1 MKRWKGLAL
10 GTLALL
16 LMSAQPTQAAE
27 EAAPATRMTM
37 ADLKAARAEARAQA
51 QADRAAAKQARQQE
65 RAATIEGRKTTKE
78 AQQQERAAAL
88 EERRAAKEARQQE
101 RAAALEE
108 RRAAK
113 EAQRQERAAALEE
126 RKAAKEAQ
134 RQERAAALEER
145 KAARE
150 AQKKERA
157 AVKADM
163 AATRAAEKQEL
174 RGARVAA
181 KQEKRTEKVRER
193 RERDSRY
200 KTLFT
205 DNNFT
210 YYLDEKN
217 TRWIPRPYQSSAYI
231 IDTWVRLVENTTGE
245 QVAEDGKIR
254 PAKYFIEHYYI
265 SPAKHEIM
273 FISEL
278 EVTGRP
284 ENAVKERAYDP
295 KNWEQLVPGSIEDEI
310 YEAVTARM
318 KSAPGQRGG
327 LLSGTSGMSLRD
339 MVEEYARISF

>member
-10 GTLALL
+10 GALALL
-16 LMSAQPTQAAE
+16 LMAAQPAQAAE
-27 EAAPATRMTM
+27 EAAPATRVTT

-51 QADRAAAKQARQQE
+51 QAERAAAKQARQQE
-65 RAATIEGRKTTKE
+65 RVAAI
-78 AQQQERAAAL
+78 
-88 EERRAAKEARQQE
+88 
-101 RAAALEE
+101 
-108 RRAAK
+108 
-113 EAQRQERAAALEE
+113 EE

-163 AATRAAEKQEL
+163 AAARAAEKQEL
-174 RGARVAA
+174 RGARAAA
-181 KQEKRTEKVRER
+181 KQEKRAEKAQER

-210 YYLDEKN
+210 YYLDSKN
-217 TRWIPRPYQSSAYI
+217 TRWIPRPYQRSEYM
-231 IDTWVRLVENTTGE
+231 IDAWVRLVENTTGE
-245 QVAEDGKIR
+245 QVTEDGKIR
-254 PAKYFIEHYYI
+254 PAKYFLEHYYI
-265 SPAKHEIM
+265 SPAKREIM

-310 YEAVTARM
+310 YGAVTARM

>member
-27 EAAPATRMTM
+27 EAAPATRTTM

-51 QADRAAAKQARQQE
+51 QADRAAAKQAQQ
-65 RAATIEGRKTTKE
+65 
-78 AQQQERAAAL
+78 
-88 EERRAAKEARQQE
+88 
-101 RAAALEE
+101 
-108 RRAAK
+108 
-113 EAQRQERAAALEE
+113 QERAAALEE
-126 RKAAKEAQ
+126 RKAAKEARQ
-134 RQERAAALEER
+134 QERAAALEER

>member
-1 MKRWKGLAL
+1 MRHLQGEARGKRIISGRTDIFRQGDDAMKRWKGLAL

-37 ADLKAARAEARAQA
+37 ADLKAARAEARSQA
-51 QADRAAAKQARQQE
+51 QADRAAAKQAQQ
-65 RAATIEGRKTTKE
+65 
-78 AQQQERAAAL
+78 
-88 EERRAAKEARQQE
+88 
-101 RAAALEE
+101 
-108 RRAAK
+108 
-113 EAQRQERAAALEE
+113 
-126 RKAAKEAQ
+126 
-134 RQERAAALEER
+134 QERAAALEER

-245 QVAEDGKIR
+245 QIAEDGKIR

>member
-1 MKRWKGLAL
+1 MRRLQGEARGKRIISGRTDIFRQGDDAMKRWKGLAL

-37 ADLKAARAEARAQA
+37 ADLRAARAEARAQA
-51 QADRAAAKQARQQE
+51 QADRAAAKQA
-65 RAATIEGRKTTKE
+65 
-78 AQQQERAAAL
+78 QQQERAAAL
-88 EERRAAKEARQQE
+88 EERKAAKEARQQE

-108 RRAAK
+108 RR
-113 EAQRQERAAALEE
+113 
-126 RKAAKEAQ
+126 AAKEAQ

-265 SPAKHEIM
+265 SPAKREIM

>member
-1 MKRWKGLAL
+1 MFAKGAREKCMTLGRTDIFRQGDDAMKRWKGLAL
-10 GTLALL
+10 GALALL
-16 LMSAQPTQAAE
+16 LMAAQPAQAAE
-27 EAAPATRMTM
+27 EAAPATRVTT

-51 QADRAAAKQARQQE
+51 QAERAAAKQARQQE
-65 RAATIEGRKTTKE
+65 RAAALEGRKATKDV
-78 AQQQERAAAL
+78 QHQERV
-88 EERRAAKEARQQE
+88 
-101 RAAALEE
+101 
-108 RRAAK
+108 
-113 EAQRQERAAALEE
+113 AALEE

-145 KAARE
+145 RAARE
-150 AQKKERA
+150 AQKRERA
-157 AVKADM
+157 AVKSDM
-163 AATRAAEKQEL
+163 AAARAAEKQEL
-174 RGARVAA
+174 RGARAAA
-181 KQEKRTEKVRER
+181 KQEKRAEKVRER

-217 TRWIPRPYQSSAYI
+217 TRWIPRPYQSSEYI

-265 SPAKHEIM
+265 SPAKREIM

-310 YEAVTARM
+310 YGAVTARM

>member
-1 MKRWKGLAL
+1 MFAKGAREKRMTSGRTDIFRQGDDAMKRWKGLAL
-10 GTLALL
+10 GALALL
-16 LMSAQPTQAAE
+16 LMAAQPAQAAE
-27 EAAPATRMTM
+27 EAAPATRVTT

-51 QADRAAAKQARQQE
+51 QAERAAAKQARQQE
-65 RAATIEGRKTTKE
+65 RAAALEGRKATKDV
-78 AQQQERAAAL
+78 QQQERVAAL
-88 EERRAAKEARQQE
+88 EERQ
-101 RAAALEE
+101 
-108 RRAAK
+108 AAK

-126 RKAAKEAQ
+126 R
-134 RQERAAALEER
+134 R
-145 KAARE
+145 AARE
-150 AQKKERA
+150 AQKRERA
-157 AVKADM
+157 AVKSDM
-163 AATRAAEKQEL
+163 AAARAAEKQEL
-174 RGARVAA
+174 RGARAAA
-181 KQEKRTEKVRER
+181 KQEKRAEKVRER

-217 TRWIPRPYQSSAYI
+217 TRWIPRPYQSSEYI

-265 SPAKHEIM
+265 SPAKREIM

-310 YEAVTARM
+310 YGAVTARM

>member
-1 MKRWKGLAL
+1 MRRLQGEARGKRIISGRTDIFRQGDDAMKRWKGLAL

-51 QADRAAAKQARQQE
+51 QADRAAAKQAQQQE
-65 RAATIEGRKTTKE
+65 RAAT
-78 AQQQERAAAL
+78 L
-88 EERRAAKEARQQE
+88 EERKAAKEARQQE

-126 RKAAKEAQ
+126 RKAA
-134 RQERAAALEER
+134 
-145 KAARE
+145 RE

-157 AVKADM
+157 AAKADM

-193 RERDSRY
+193 REKDSRY

>member
-51 QADRAAAKQARQQE
+51 QADRAAAKQA
-65 RAATIEGRKTTKE
+65 
-78 AQQQERAAAL
+78 QQQERAAAI
-88 EERRAAKEARQQE
+88 EERKAAKEARQQE

-108 RRAAK
+108 RR
-113 EAQRQERAAALEE
+113 
-126 RKAAKEAQ
+126 AAKEAQ

-265 SPAKHEIM
+265 SPAKREIM

-339 MVEEYARISF
+339 VVEEYVRISL

>member
-1 MKRWKGLAL
+1 MRRLQGEARGKRIISGRTDIFRQGDDAMKRWKGLAL

-27 EAAPATRMTM
+27 EAASAAVHTEAANGDT
-37 ADLKAARAEARAQA
+37 ALTNKDAQKAERT
-51 QADRAAAKQARQQE
+51 AAKAE
-65 RAATIEGRKTTKE
+65 K
-78 AQQQERAAAL
+78 
-88 EERRAAKEARQQE
+88 RAAK
-101 RAAALEE
+101 
-108 RRAAK
+108 
-113 EAQRQERAAALEE
+113 
-126 RKAAKEAQ
+126 KAAKEQ
-134 RQERAAALEER
+134 QKRERAA
-145 KAARE
+145 
-150 AQKKERA
+150 
-157 AVKADM
+157 
-163 AATRAAEKQEL
+163 
-174 RGARVAA
+174 
-181 KQEKRTEKVRER
+181 
-193 RERDSRY
+193 RY

-210 YYLDEKN
+210 YYLDSKN
-217 TRWIPRPYQSSAYI
+217 TRWIPRPYQRSEYM
-231 IDTWVRLVENTTGE
+231 IDAWVRLVENTTGE
-245 QVAEDGKIR
+245 QVTEDGKIR
-254 PAKYFIEHYYI
+254 PAKYFLEHYYI
-265 SPAKHEIM
+265 SPAKREIM

>member
-37 ADLKAARAEARAQA
+37 ADLKAARAEARSQA
-51 QADRAAAKQARQQE
+51 QADRAAAKQA
-65 RAATIEGRKTTKE
+65 
-78 AQQQERAAAL
+78 QQQERAA
-88 EERRAAKEARQQE
+88 ERKAAKEARQQE

-108 RRAAK
+108 RR
-113 EAQRQERAAALEE
+113 
-126 RKAAKEAQ
+126 AAKEAQ

>member
-10 GTLALL
+10 GALALL
-16 LMSAQPTQAAE
+16 LMAAQPAQAAE
-27 EAAPATRMTM
+27 EAAPATRVTT

-51 QADRAAAKQARQQE
+51 QAERAAAKQARQQE
-65 RAATIEGRKTTKE
+65 RAAALEGRKATKDV
-78 AQQQERAAAL
+78 QHQERV
-88 EERRAAKEARQQE
+88 
-101 RAAALEE
+101 
-108 RRAAK
+108 
-113 EAQRQERAAALEE
+113 AALEE

-145 KAARE
+145 RAARE
-150 AQKKERA
+150 AQKRERA
-157 AVKADM
+157 AVKSDM
-163 AATRAAEKQEL
+163 AAARAAEKQEL
-174 RGARVAA
+174 RGARAAA
-181 KQEKRTEKVRER
+181 KQEKRAEKVRER

-217 TRWIPRPYQSSAYI
+217 TRWIPRPYQSSEYI

-265 SPAKHEIM
+265 SPAKREIM

-310 YEAVTARM
+310 YGAVTARM

>member
-51 QADRAAAKQARQQE
+51 QADRAAAKQA
-65 RAATIEGRKTTKE
+65 
-78 AQQQERAAAL
+78 QQQERAAAL
-88 EERRAAKEARQQE
+88 EERKAAKEARQQE

-108 RRAAK
+108 RR
-113 EAQRQERAAALEE
+113 
-126 RKAAKEAQ
+126 AAKEAQ

-210 YYLDEKN
+210 YYLDSKN
-217 TRWIPRPYQSSAYI
+217 TRWIPRPYQSSEYM
-231 IDTWVRLVENTTGE
+231 IDAWVRLVENTTGE

>member
-51 QADRAAAKQARQQE
+51 QADRAAAKQAQQQE
-65 RAATIEGRKTTKE
+65 RAAT
-78 AQQQERAAAL
+78 L
-88 EERRAAKEARQQE
+88 EERKAAKEARQQE

-126 RKAAKEAQ
+126 RKAA
-134 RQERAAALEER
+134 
-145 KAARE
+145 RE

-157 AVKADM
+157 AAKADM

-193 RERDSRY
+193 REKDSRY

>member
-1 MKRWKGLAL
+1 MRRLQGEACGKRIISGRTDIFRQGDDAMKRWKGLAL
-10 GTLALL
+10 GALALL

-51 QADRAAAKQARQQE
+51 QADRAAAKQA
-65 RAATIEGRKTTKE
+65 
-78 AQQQERAAAL
+78 QQQERAAAL
-88 EERRAAKEARQQE
+88 EERKTAKEARQQE

-108 RRAAK
+108 RR
-113 EAQRQERAAALEE
+113 
-126 RKAAKEAQ
+126 AAKEAQ

>member
-27 EAAPATRMTM
+27 EATPATRTTM

-51 QADRAAAKQARQQE
+51 QADRAAAKQA
-65 RAATIEGRKTTKE
+65 
-78 AQQQERAAAL
+78 QQQERAAAL
-88 EERRAAKEARQQE
+88 EERKAAKEARQQE

-108 RRAAK
+108 RR
-113 EAQRQERAAALEE
+113 
-126 RKAAKEAQ
+126 AAKEAQ

-265 SPAKHEIM
+265 SPAKREIM

>member
-51 QADRAAAKQARQQE
+51 QADRAAAKQA
-65 RAATIEGRKTTKE
+65 
-78 AQQQERAAAL
+78 QQQERAAAL
-88 EERRAAKEARQQE
+88 EERKAAKEARQQE

-108 RRAAK
+108 RR
-113 EAQRQERAAALEE
+113 
-126 RKAAKEAQ
+126 AAKEAQ

-278 EVTGRP
+278 EDGASRERRQGACLRP
-284 ENAVKERAYDP
+284 EELGAVGTRFD
-295 KNWEQLVPGSIEDEI
+295 
-310 YEAVTARM
+310 
-318 KSAPGQRGG
+318 RG
-327 LLSGTSGMSLRD
+327 
-339 MVEEYARISF
+339 

>member
-27 EAAPATRMTM
+27 EAAPATRTTM

-51 QADRAAAKQARQQE
+51 QADRAAAKQAQQ
-65 RAATIEGRKTTKE
+65 
-78 AQQQERAAAL
+78 
-88 EERRAAKEARQQE
+88 
-101 RAAALEE
+101 
-108 RRAAK
+108 
-113 EAQRQERAAALEE
+113 QERAAALEE
-126 RKAAKEAQ
+126 RKAAKEARQ
-134 RQERAAALEER
+134 QERAAALEER

-265 SPAKHEIM
+265 SPAKREIM

>member
-51 QADRAAAKQARQQE
+51 QADRAAAKQA
-65 RAATIEGRKTTKE
+65 
-78 AQQQERAAAL
+78 QQQERAAAL
-88 EERRAAKEARQQE
+88 EERKAAKEARQQE
-101 RAAALEE
+101 RAASLEE
-108 RRAAK
+108 RR
-113 EAQRQERAAALEE
+113 
-126 RKAAKEAQ
+126 AAKEAQ

-150 AQKKERA
+150 AQKKARA

-254 PAKYFIEHYYI
+254 PTKYFIEHYYI

>member
-10 GTLALL
+10 GALALL
-16 LMSAQPTQAAE
+16 LVSAQPTQAAE

-37 ADLKAARAEARAQA
+37 ADLKAARAEVRAQA
-51 QADRAAAKQARQQE
+51 QADRAAAKQA
-65 RAATIEGRKTTKE
+65 
-78 AQQQERAAAL
+78 QQQERAAAL
-88 EERRAAKEARQQE
+88 EERKAAKEARQQE

-126 RKAAKEAQ
+126 RKAA
-134 RQERAAALEER
+134 
-145 KAARE
+145 RE

-163 AATRAAEKQEL
+163 VATRAAEKQEL

>member
-1 MKRWKGLAL
+1 MRRLQGEARGKRIISGRTDIFRQGDDAMKRWKGLAL

-27 EAAPATRMTM
+27 EAAPATRTTM

-51 QADRAAAKQARQQE
+51 QADRAAAKQAQQ
-65 RAATIEGRKTTKE
+65 
-78 AQQQERAAAL
+78 
-88 EERRAAKEARQQE
+88 
-101 RAAALEE
+101 
-108 RRAAK
+108 
-113 EAQRQERAAALEE
+113 QERAAALEE
-126 RKAAKEAQ
+126 RKAAKEARQ
-134 RQERAAALEER
+134 QERAAALEER

-265 SPAKHEIM
+265 SPAKREIM

>member
-1 MKRWKGLAL
+1 MRRLQGEARGKRIISGRTDIFRQGDDAMKRWKGLAL

-37 ADLKAARAEARAQA
+37 ADLRAARAEARAQA
-51 QADRAAAKQARQQE
+51 QAERAAAKQ
-65 RAATIEGRKTTKE
+65 
-78 AQQQERAAAL
+78 AQQQERAATL
-88 EERRAAKEARQQE
+88 EERKAAKEARQQE
-101 RAAALEE
+101 RAAAI
-108 RRAAK
+108 
-113 EAQRQERAAALEE
+113 EE

-193 RERDSRY
+193 REKDSRY

>member
-51 QADRAAAKQARQQE
+51 QADRAAAKQA
-65 RAATIEGRKTTKE
+65 
-78 AQQQERAAAL
+78 QQQERAAAL
-88 EERRAAKEARQQE
+88 EERKAAKEARQQE

-108 RRAAK
+108 RR
-113 EAQRQERAAALEE
+113 
-126 RKAAKEAQ
+126 AAKEAQ

-193 RERDSRY
+193 REKDSRY

-210 YYLDEKN
+210 YYLDSKN
-217 TRWIPRPYQSSAYI
+217 TRWIPRPYQRSEYM
-231 IDTWVRLVENTTGE
+231 IDAWVRLVENTTGE
-245 QVAEDGKIR
+245 QVTEDGKIR
-254 PAKYFIEHYYI
+254 PAKYFLEHYYI
-265 SPAKHEIM
+265 SPAKREIM

>member
-37 ADLKAARAEARAQA
+37 ADLRAARAEARAQA
-51 QADRAAAKQARQQE
+51 QAERAAAKQ
-65 RAATIEGRKTTKE
+65 
-78 AQQQERAAAL
+78 AQQQERAATL
-88 EERRAAKEARQQE
+88 EERKAAKEARQQE
-101 RAAALEE
+101 RAAAI
-108 RRAAK
+108 
-113 EAQRQERAAALEE
+113 EE

-193 RERDSRY
+193 REKDSRY

>member
-27 EAAPATRMTM
+27 EAAPATRTTM

-51 QADRAAAKQARQQE
+51 QADRAAAKQAQQQE
-65 RAATIEGRKTTKE
+65 RAAT
-78 AQQQERAAAL
+78 L
-88 EERRAAKEARQQE
+88 EERKAAKEARQ
-101 RAAALEE
+101 
-108 RRAAK
+108 
-113 EAQRQERAAALEE
+113 QERAAALEE

-327 LLSGTSGMSLRD
+327 LLSGTSGMSLRE

>member
-51 QADRAAAKQARQQE
+51 QADRAAAKQAQQQE
-65 RAATIEGRKTTKE
+65 RAAT
-78 AQQQERAAAL
+78 L
-88 EERRAAKEARQQE
+88 EERKAAKEARQQE

-108 RRAAK
+108 RR
-113 EAQRQERAAALEE
+113 
-126 RKAAKEAQ
+126 AAKEAQ

-193 RERDSRY
+193 REKDSRY

-210 YYLDEKN
+210 YYLDEQN

-265 SPAKHEIM
+265 SPAKREIM

>member
-51 QADRAAAKQARQQE
+51 QADRAAAKQA
-65 RAATIEGRKTTKE
+65 
-78 AQQQERAAAL
+78 QQQERAAAL
-88 EERRAAKEARQQE
+88 EERKAAKEARQQE

-108 RRAAK
+108 RR
-113 EAQRQERAAALEE
+113 
-126 RKAAKEAQ
+126 AAKEAQ

-217 TRWIPRPYQSSAYI
+217 TRRIPRPYQSSAYI

-295 KNWEQLVPGSIEDEI
+295 RHWEKLVPGSIEDAL
-310 YEAVTARM
+310 YEAITEEM
-318 KSAPGQRGG
+318 PSPPGQRGG
-327 LLSGTSGMSLRD
+327 IFSGTSGMSLRD
-339 MVEEYARISF
+339 MIEEYGRISF

>member
-51 QADRAAAKQARQQE
+51 QADRAAAKQA
-65 RAATIEGRKTTKE
+65 
-78 AQQQERAAAL
+78 QQQERAAAL
-88 EERRAAKEARQQE
+88 EDRKAAKEARQQE

-126 RKAAKEAQ
+126 RKAA
-134 RQERAAALEER
+134 
-145 KAARE
+145 RE

-163 AATRAAEKQEL
+163 AAARAAEKQEL

-265 SPAKHEIM
+265 SPAKREIM

>member
-1 MKRWKGLAL
+1 
-10 GTLALL
+10 
-16 LMSAQPTQAAE
+16 
-27 EAAPATRMTM
+27 
-37 ADLKAARAEARAQA
+37 
-51 QADRAAAKQARQQE
+51 
-65 RAATIEGRKTTKE
+65 
-78 AQQQERAAAL
+78 
-88 EERRAAKEARQQE
+88 
-101 RAAALEE
+101 
-108 RRAAK
+108 
-113 EAQRQERAAALEE
+113 
-126 RKAAKEAQ
+126 
-134 RQERAAALEER
+134 
-145 KAARE
+145 
-150 AQKKERA
+150 
-157 AVKADM
+157 M

>member
-1 MKRWKGLAL
+1 MRRLQGEARGKRIISGRTDIFRQGDDAMKRWKGLAL

-37 ADLKAARAEARAQA
+37 ADLRAARAEARAQA
-51 QADRAAAKQARQQE
+51 QAERAAAKQ
-65 RAATIEGRKTTKE
+65 
-78 AQQQERAAAL
+78 AQQQERAATL
-88 EERRAAKEARQQE
+88 EERKAAKEARQQE

-108 RRAAK
+108 RR
-113 EAQRQERAAALEE
+113 
-126 RKAAKEAQ
+126 AAKEAQ

-193 RERDSRY
+193 REKDSRY

-327 LLSGTSGMSLRD
+327 LFSGTSGMSLRD

>member
-10 GTLALL
+10 GALALL
-16 LMSAQPTQAAE
+16 LMAAQPAQAAE
-27 EAAPATRMTM
+27 EAAPATRVTT

-51 QADRAAAKQARQQE
+51 QAERAAAKQARQQE
-65 RAATIEGRKTTKE
+65 RVAAI
-78 AQQQERAAAL
+78 
-88 EERRAAKEARQQE
+88 
-101 RAAALEE
+101 
-108 RRAAK
+108 
-113 EAQRQERAAALEE
+113 EE

-163 AATRAAEKQEL
+163 AAARAAEKQEL
-174 RGARVAA
+174 RGARAAA
-181 KQEKRTEKVRER
+181 KQEKRAEKAQER

-210 YYLDEKN
+210 YYLDSKN
-217 TRWIPRPYQSSAYI
+217 TRWIPRPYQRSEYM
-231 IDTWVRLVENTTGE
+231 IDAWVRLVENTTGE

-265 SPAKHEIM
+265 SPAKREIM

-310 YEAVTARM
+310 YGAVTARM

>member
-51 QADRAAAKQARQQE
+51 QADRAAAKQAQQQE
-65 RAATIEGRKTTKE
+65 RAAT
-78 AQQQERAAAL
+78 L
-88 EERRAAKEARQQE
+88 EERKAAKEARQQE

-108 RRAAK
+108 RR
-113 EAQRQERAAALEE
+113 
-126 RKAAKEAQ
+126 AAKEAQ

-193 RERDSRY
+193 REKDSRY

-327 LLSGTSGMSLRD
+327 LFSGTSGMSLRD

>member
-1 MKRWKGLAL
+1 MRRLQGEACGKRIISGRTDIFRQGDDAMKRWKGLAL

-37 ADLKAARAEARAQA
+37 ADLKAARAEARSQA
-51 QADRAAAKQARQQE
+51 QADRAAAKQA
-65 RAATIEGRKTTKE
+65 
-78 AQQQERAAAL
+78 QQQERAA
-88 EERRAAKEARQQE
+88 ERKAAKEARQQE

-108 RRAAK
+108 RR
-113 EAQRQERAAALEE
+113 
-126 RKAAKEAQ
+126 AAKEAQ

>member
-37 ADLKAARAEARAQA
+37 ADLKAARAEVRAQA
-51 QADRAAAKQARQQE
+51 QADRAAAKQA
-65 RAATIEGRKTTKE
+65 
-78 AQQQERAAAL
+78 QQQERAAAL
-88 EERRAAKEARQQE
+88 EERKAAKEARQQE

-126 RKAAKEAQ
+126 RKAA
-134 RQERAAALEER
+134 
-145 KAARE
+145 RE

-163 AATRAAEKQEL
+163 VATRAAEKQEL

-210 YYLDEKN
+210 YYLDSKN
-217 TRWIPRPYQSSAYI
+217 TRWIPRPYQRSEYM
-231 IDTWVRLVENTTGE
+231 IDAWVRLVENTTGE
-245 QVAEDGKIR
+245 QVTEDGKIR
-254 PAKYFIEHYYI
+254 PAKYFLEHYYI
-265 SPAKHEIM
+265 SPAKREIM

>member
-37 ADLKAARAEARAQA
+37 ADLRAARAEARAQA
-51 QADRAAAKQARQQE
+51 QADRAAAKQAQQQE
-65 RAATIEGRKTTKE
+65 RAAT
-78 AQQQERAAAL
+78 L
-88 EERRAAKEARQQE
+88 EERKAAKEARQQE

-108 RRAAK
+108 RR
-113 EAQRQERAAALEE
+113 
-126 RKAAKEAQ
+126 AAKEAQ

-193 RERDSRY
+193 REKDSRY

>member
-1 MKRWKGLAL
+1 MFAKGAREKRMTSGRTDIFRQGDDAMKRWKGLAL
-10 GTLALL
+10 GALALL
-16 LMSAQPTQAAE
+16 LMAAQPAQAAE
-27 EAAPATRMTM
+27 EAAPATRVTT

-51 QADRAAAKQARQQE
+51 QAERAAAKQARQQE
-65 RAATIEGRKTTKE
+65 RVAAI
-78 AQQQERAAAL
+78 
-88 EERRAAKEARQQE
+88 EERQ
-101 RAAALEE
+101 
-108 RRAAK
+108 AAK

-126 RKAAKEAQ
+126 R
-134 RQERAAALEER
+134 R
-145 KAARE
+145 AARE
-150 AQKKERA
+150 AQKRERA
-157 AVKADM
+157 AVKSDM
-163 AATRAAEKQEL
+163 AAARAAEKQEL
-174 RGARVAA
+174 RGARAAA
-181 KQEKRTEKVRER
+181 KQEKRAEKVRER

-217 TRWIPRPYQSSAYI
+217 TRWIPRPYQSSEYI

-265 SPAKHEIM
+265 SPAKREIM

-310 YEAVTARM
+310 YGAVTARM

>member
-1 MKRWKGLAL
+1 MRRLQGEARGKRIISGRTDIFRQGDDAMKRWKGLAL

-51 QADRAAAKQARQQE
+51 QADRAAAKQAQQQE
-65 RAATIEGRKTTKE
+65 RAAT
-78 AQQQERAAAL
+78 L
-88 EERRAAKEARQQE
+88 EERKAAKEARQQE

-108 RRAAK
+108 RR
-113 EAQRQERAAALEE
+113 
-126 RKAAKEAQ
+126 AAKEAQ

-174 RGARVAA
+174 RGARVAE

-193 RERDSRY
+193 REKDSRY

-327 LLSGTSGMSLRD
+327 LFSGTSGMSLRD